1 MENITNEILEEAAKV
16 YKQMGVSPDAF
27 LTQGKVKNIYDFLGI
42 KPEVDES
49 GKRVLTPYEILG
61 VLPNIVG
68 NVEKPIVF
76 FIRNKLKNLKPVKTA
91 QAENFIFSKEK
102 NKKDDSLVEFVLNS
116 YRLAITQNNL
126 AEAERYFD
134 MLNQI
139 TGGNAKHYIG
149 SVYDYTKFYRQ
160 MKKQLL
166 IDLFSHFFL
175 LYLMQKKSLIKK
187 GLIIKNKK
195 FKAYNSNKQ
204 VNLHVENQLPE
215 IKSIRIDEIV
225 QSEKEIPTPADN
237 ILQED
242 FSKSQPAIEDAKIEN
257 RLDIKL
263 SENKSESLQKKSFIK
278 RIRTHLQR
286 KNKQRQAKQS
296 GQEMAG
302 IFEKEETIKE
312 KEVSYE

>member
-1 MENITNEILEEAAKV
+1 MENITNEILEEATKV

-42 KPEVDES
+42 KPEVDEA
-49 GKRVLTPYEILG
+49 GKRTLTPYELLG

-68 NVEKPIVF
+68 DVEKPIVF

-102 NKKDDSLVEFVLNS
+102 NNKDDSLIEFVLNS
-116 YRLAITQNNL
+116 YRTALAQNNIS
-126 AEAERYFD
+126 EAERHFD
-134 MLNQI
+134 MLNKL
-139 TGGNAKHYIG
+139 TGGKAKHYIG

-195 FKAYNSNKQ
+195 FKAYNQNKIFQ
-204 VNLHVENQLPE
+204 TNIENQLPE
-215 IKSIRIDEIV
+215 IKSVRIDEIAMG
-225 QSEKEIPTPADN
+225 EKETPALDGN
-237 ILQED
+237 VMQED
-242 FSKSQPAIEDAKIEN
+242 FSESQRVIDDGKIEN
-257 RLDIKL
+257 QIDVKL
-263 SENKSESLQKKSFIK
+263 PENKPDSLQKNSFIK
-278 RIRTHLQR
+278 RIRTRLQR
-286 KNKQRQAKQS
+286 KNKQRQARQT
-296 GQEMAG
+296 GQEVVA
-302 IFEKEETIKE
+302 IFDKEETIKE

>member
-1 MENITNEILEEAAKV
+1 
-16 YKQMGVSPDAF
+16 
-27 LTQGKVKNIYDFLGI
+27 
-42 KPEVDES
+42 
-49 GKRVLTPYEILG
+49 VLTPYEILG